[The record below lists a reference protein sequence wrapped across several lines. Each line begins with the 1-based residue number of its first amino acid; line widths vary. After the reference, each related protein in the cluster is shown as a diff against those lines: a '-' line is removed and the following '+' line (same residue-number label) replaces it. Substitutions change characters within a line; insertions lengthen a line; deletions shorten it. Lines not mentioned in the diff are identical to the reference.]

1 MWQPSRAFKENFIVA
16 GCFLLSA
23 LFILILMA
31 ILGVWW
37 FLPLAVLFFL
47 FIAFQGV
54 IFNLFKKTLRLA
66 KINTGFSTR
75 TEFHAEDWFGQPRDR
90 SYLR

>member
-1 MWQPSRAFKENFIVA
+1 MWQPSRTFKENFIVA

-23 LFILILMA
+23 LFMLVLLA

-54 IFNLFKKTLRLA
+54 IFKLFKRK
-66 KINTGFSTR
+66 
-75 TEFHAEDWFGQPRDR
+75 
-90 SYLR
+90 